1 MESEE
6 IQIKE
11 GIKSWGRKVIKRNDK
26 NKNGKK
32 EKMRR
37 MAQIRKNND
46 YNWFRKI
53 YFFLNVK

>member
-37 MAQIRKNND
+37 MAQIRK
-46 YNWFRKI
+46 K
-53 YFFLNVK
+53 